1 MVSSISV
8 PRRGFRE
15 FDFNPVQLGGTH
27 VGLLPHGEEGWMEKL
42 ANVTPD
48 NVIWEFGAFSA
59 TEFPPCEVKV
69 YLFFLSLIGLL
80 GIVLYFVGRVMR
92 LVEID
97 QDIPLTQSCEDS
109 EKYRFEFSANY
120 IPSKVSEA
128 LAHYVAPTLL
138 NFIPY

>member
-1 MVSSISV
+1 M
-8 PRRGFRE
+8 
-15 FDFNPVQLGGTH
+15 
-27 VGLLPHGEEGWMEKL
+27 GLLPHGEERWIEKL
-42 ANVTPD
+42 ANITPD

-59 TEFPPCEVKV
+59 TEFPPCEMKV

-92 LVEID
+92 FVEID
-97 QDIPLTQSCEDS
+97 QDIPLTQSHEDS

-120 IPSKVSEA
+120 IPSEVGEA